1 MADPRPVA
9 DTAGELTPF
18 RYIDVVTASF
28 VAVLL
33 LSNVASTKIV
43 QVGPLTFD
51 GGTLL
56 FPLSYVFGDILTEV
70 YGFRRSRRVIWIGFF
85 WIAIS
90 AVTLAIVDV
99 LPAAPGY
106 DLGESFHLILGQAPR
121 IILGSLAGFWAG
133 EFANSTILAKL
144 KVAMGGQHLWV
155 RTISSTVVGQ
165 AIDTTVFLLVAF
177 AGVLPNEVLVA
188 VLISNYV
195 LKVGVEV
202 LCTPLTY
209 LAVGR
214 LKRAEGVDVYDTD
227 TDFNPFSWSQ
237 AQPPSEA

>member
-1 MADPRPVA
+1 MADLRQIPDSGR
-9 DTAGELTPF
+9 ELTPF
-18 RYIDVVTASF
+18 RYIDLVTASF
-28 VAVLL
+28 VAVLM

-43 QVGPLTFD
+43 QVGPLAFD

-56 FPLSYVFGDILTEV
+56 FPLSYLFGDILTEV
-70 YGFRRSRRVIWIGFF
+70 YGYRRSRRVIWIGFF

-90 AVTLAIVDV
+90 AVTLMTVDA
-99 LPAAPGY
+99 LPSAPGY
-106 DLGESFHLILGQAPR
+106 DLGESFHLILGQTPR

-133 EFANSTILAKL
+133 EFANSSILAKL
-144 KVAMGGQHLWV
+144 KVAMQGRHLWV

-177 AGVLPNEVLVA
+177 AGVLPNEVLLV
-188 VLISNYV
+188 VLVSNYV

-202 LCTPLTY
+202 LCTPFTY
-209 LAVGR
+209 WAVSR

-227 TDFNPFSWSQ
+227 TDFNPFAWSQ
-237 AQPPSEA
+237 VRNTREA